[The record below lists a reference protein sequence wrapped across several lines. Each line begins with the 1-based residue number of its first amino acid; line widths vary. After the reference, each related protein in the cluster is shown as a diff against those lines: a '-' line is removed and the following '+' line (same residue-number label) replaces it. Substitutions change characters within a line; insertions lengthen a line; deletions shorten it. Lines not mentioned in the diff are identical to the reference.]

1 MITSPAASVGSA
13 MFLIICGYLGT
24 TTVTAVL
31 FLTLGVGM
39 GGLGLAGFAIN
50 HLDIA
55 PKYAGVLMGITNT
68 AATLPG
74 IVGPQLAK
82 AIAVIVSVCNL
93 YLIPC
98 VYVGS
103 RKDHSLLDFFG
114 MLKLSEMHSPC
125 PVPVSWLYIPAIY
138 SQKYLQSKDAWP
150 AT

>member
-1 MITSPAASVGSA
+1 

-31 FLTLGVGM
+31 FLTLGVGL

-93 YLIPC
+93 YLVPG

-114 MLKLSEMHSPC
+114 MLKLSEMRSPR

>member
-1 MITSPAASVGSA
+1 MIASPAASVGSA
-13 MFLIICGYLGT
+13 VFLIICGYLGT

-93 YLIPC
+93 YLVPC
-98 VYVGS
+98 VYVCGIQEGS
-103 RKDHSLLDFFG
+103 LF
-114 MLKLSEMHSPC
+114 
-125 PVPVSWLYIPAIY
+125 
-138 SQKYLQSKDAWP
+138 
-150 AT
+150 T